1 MGIFIGGEA
10 RGNSIDDEEDFRA
23 VVTCVALEDAGEV
36 FVSLLGE
43 YPGGIYDEA
52 VGTRRKSR
60 TGSVDFS

>member
-1 MGIFIGGEA
+1 M
-10 RGNSIDDEEDFRA
+10 
-23 VVTCVALEDAGEV
+23 VTCVALEDAGEV